1 MTRHSHDGSSTQSIQ
16 TPNRGAAGRNRS
28 VSPNVRKGTAPSAQ
42 SQQRSRDRFISLL
55 DEDGLTRSVVQ
66 EEDPDVLAE
75 LQAEDLKQAL
85 AEPIP
90 NELRRITV
98 FCIAETLDAKRLD
111 TLIQGQA
118 GGYTSQARMSL
129 SHRGIHICPCDA
141 YVFSDVVYM
150 TTPRGA
156 TSGQGEV
163 FFFSYGVVILWNFNE
178 MQEEELLRSI
188 ARPCQTLPLPY
199 HEVSIEQLE
208 FVYSRTS
215 PPEIHNDTISIPLRQ
230 ATDHRTK
237 MAISHALAQSSKL
250 SVYEKRILSLV
261 EEVRHMPQSMAKYG
275 YVKMSRKQV
284 AQLMGKVYLQKSAV
298 NLLSHVLGTPD
309 YFWRAPDWL
318 QALYERACEYQELET
333 RIQLVNA
340 RFEVIQKMVNIWR
353 DHSNHAHLSHLDV
366 IVVWLVLIECV
377 LAFGECLTSQ
387 PP

>member
-1 MTRHSHDGSSTQSIQ
+1 MAARPPD
-16 TPNRGAAGRNRS
+16 NRAV
-28 VSPNVRKGTAPSAQ
+28 VSRAQ

-118 GGYTSQARMSL
+118 GGYTSQ
-129 SHRGIHICPCDA
+129 
-141 YVFSDVVYM
+141 VFSDVVYM

-156 TSGQGEV
+156 TTGQGEV

-230 ATDHRTK
+230 ATDHRIK

-284 AQLMGKVYLQKSAV
+284 AQLMGKVRLGLLGSGVTAV
-298 NLLSHVLGTPD
+298 PPASRWPSPPLPNGAKRCSDESHT
-309 YFWRAPDWL
+309 
-318 QALYERACEYQELET
+318 
-333 RIQLVNA
+333 
-340 RFEVIQKMVNIWR
+340 
-353 DHSNHAHLSHLDV
+353 
-366 IVVWLVLIECV
+366 
-377 LAFGECLTSQ
+377 
-387 PP
+387 